1 MADRDVI
8 ADVDSEF
15 SFHAMEDAVVLNVG
29 VVADAYLVD
38 VAAEDGVHPDAG
50 VFADDNVSDELGGV
64 VDVGGVGDLGSD
76 ALVGSNHRS
85 LVSFGLCFAL
95 YRPVNDFISFIRCG
109 NSWDESRISREC
121 IRARTA
127 VVVDGYNSGAEVKRM
142 RFRFLLISIL
152 LSAGLFASL
161 LAAQTEISSSSSSS
175 GTQVSSSPELG
186 KFFAAYFEA
195 RLRDEPE
202 FATNVGRHEYDDRWI
217 DLTKQ
222 AREQR
227 RARLEKTLAELDRL
241 SSGRG
246 ALSSQD
252 ELSVKLLR
260 YDLRTNLDAFDL
272 QNYLFRVG
280 QMTGFH
286 DTVYLVIDR
295 MPSFTV
301 KDCEN
306 IIARLRA
313 TPAYVDQ
320 NLAVLDEGIARRMT
334 QPKIVSD
341 LVIEQLTAQVGQDA
355 ATTPLLFFLK
365 KMPGSIP
372 EAERERLRK
381 EATEAFENDFRPAWR
396 KALAYMQTTYA
407 PTVRAGVGISS
418 MAGGANAYRVLI
430 RRLTTTNATP
440 EEIHKIGLAEVDRIE
455 AEMLA
460 IARQTGF
467 KGSVS
472 ELEVKLAND
481 PEQKFHSKEDML
493 VYCRNAAKIIEPEL
507 PNQFKHIPMMLFGIR
522 AIPEDREQASASN
535 AEAPMPDGSAP
546 GWFNLRAYKPET
558 QVKYD
563 KEALVL
569 HEAVPGHI
577 FQNSLARSLKDL
589 PDFRKFYG
597 NSAYNEGW
605 ALYAE
610 SLGLQLGVYRD
621 PYNRFG
627 QLASER
633 FRAARLVI
641 DTGLHSMGW
650 TREQAQEYLQ
660 AHAPTQAQAEVDRY
674 ISWPAQAL
682 SYKLGQLKIV
692 ELRKTGE
699 TQLGTKFDVR
709 DFHDAVLRNGSLPL
723 ELLEEEVG
731 KYVASGQ

>member
-1 MADRDVI
+1 MRLRFLTILLGIGLFV
-8 ADVDSEF
+8 S
-15 SFHAMEDAVVLNVG
+15 L
-29 VVADAYLVD
+29 
-38 VAAEDGVHPDAG
+38 VAAQAASSQV
-50 VFADDNVSDELGGV
+50 VS
-64 VDVGGVGDLGSD
+64 SQ
-76 ALVGSNHRS
+76 
-85 LVSFGLCFAL
+85 
-95 YRPVNDFISFIRCG
+95 
-109 NSWDESRISREC
+109 NS
-121 IRARTA
+121 AP
-127 VVVDGYNSGAEVKRM
+127 
-142 RFRFLLISIL
+142 
-152 LSAGLFASL
+152 
-161 LAAQTEISSSSSSS
+161 
-175 GTQVSSSPELG
+175 SSSPELT
-186 KFFAAYFEA
+186 KFFSTYFED

-202 FATNVGRHEYDDRWI
+202 FATTVGRHEYDGRWT
-217 DLTKQ
+217 DLSKQ
-222 AREQR
+222 ARDQR
-227 RARLEKTLAELDRL
+227 RARLEQTLAEAEKL
-241 SSGRG
+241 SG
-246 ALSSQD
+246 AQGAASVQDQLS
-252 ELSVKLLR
+252 LKLLR
-260 YDLRTNLDAFDL
+260 YDLRTQLDAFDL
-272 QNYLFRVG
+272 QNYLLRVG

-286 DTVYLVIDR
+286 NTIYLVIDR

-320 NLAVLDEGIARRMT
+320 NIAILDEAIARGMT

-355 ATTPLLFFLK
+355 STTPLLLFLK

-372 EAERERLRK
+372 EAEKERLRK

-407 PTVRAGVGISS
+407 PKVRSGVGISS
-418 MAGGANAYRVLI
+418 LAGGADAYRVLI

-440 EEIHKIGLAEVDRIE
+440 EEIHKIGLGEVDRIE

-460 IARQTGF
+460 IARQMGF
-467 KGSVS
+467 NGSVS

-481 PEQKFHSKEDML
+481 PEQKFHSKDEML
-493 VYCRNAAKIIEPEL
+493 AYCRNAAKIIEPEL

-535 AEAPMPDGSAP
+535 AQAPMPDGSAP

-577 FQNSLARSLKDL
+577 FQGSLARSFKDL

-641 DTGLHSMGW
+641 DTGIHSMGW
-650 TREQAQEYLQ
+650 TREQAQEYLKI
-660 AHAPTQAQAEVDRY
+660 HAPTQAQAEVDRY

-682 SYKLGQLKIV
+682 SYKLGQLKIM
-692 ELRKTGE
+692 ELRKKGE
-699 TQLGTKFDVR
+699 THLGTKFDVR

-723 ELLEEEVG
+723 ELLDEEVG